1 MLTKNDLSSVE
12 KSQNSAAK
20 AHESLLV
27 AMPQTSLNWQ
37 LQFLLGIALMLLN
50 LVLMKIRNL
59 AWLKNAWLANKP
71 FKLMSRNEK
80 PH

>member
-12 KSQNSAAK
+12 KSQNSVAK

-37 LQFLLGIALMLLN
+37 FQFLLGIGLMLLN

-71 FKLMSRNEK
+71 FKLMSRSEK